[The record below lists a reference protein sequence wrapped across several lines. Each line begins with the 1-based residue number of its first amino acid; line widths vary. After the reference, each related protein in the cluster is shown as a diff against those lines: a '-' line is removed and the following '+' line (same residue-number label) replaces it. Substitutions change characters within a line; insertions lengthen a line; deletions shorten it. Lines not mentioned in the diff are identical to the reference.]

1 MSEVRIFQNDTPL
14 DLEYSEYM
22 HLKILNIYNNLLAVR
37 IIQNYTAAV
46 RIFQS
51 DTQLDLEYSENIS
64 S

>member
-1 MSEVRIFQNDTPL
+1 
-14 DLEYSEYM
+14 M
-22 HLKILNIYNNLLAVR
+22 HLKSLNIYNNLLAVR

-51 DTQLDLEYSENIS
+51 DTQLDLEYSENTS